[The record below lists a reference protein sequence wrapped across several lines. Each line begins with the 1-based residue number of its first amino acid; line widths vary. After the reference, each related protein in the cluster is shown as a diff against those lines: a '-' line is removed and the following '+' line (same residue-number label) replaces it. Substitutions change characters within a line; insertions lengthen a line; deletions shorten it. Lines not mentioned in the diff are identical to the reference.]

1 MTKAEQS
8 HLNRV
13 ANIGCIVCRIH
24 LNVFSPCHIH
34 HIRHGMGMGQRNSN
48 YNVIG
53 LCPPHHQTGGHGVAF
68 HAGKEAFEENF
79 GTELELQERL
89 NELLAVGVL

>member
-8 HLNRV
+8 YLNSV
-13 ANIGCIVCRIH
+13 ASIGCIVCRIH
-24 LNVFSPCHIH
+24 LKVYSPAQIH

-48 YNVIG
+48 FNVLP

-68 HAGKEAFEENF
+68 HAGRKAFEENF
-79 GTELELQERL
+79 GTELELKAMVD
-89 NELLAVGVL
+89 ELVEGV

>member
-1 MTKAEQS
+1 
-8 HLNRV
+8 
-13 ANIGCIVCRIH
+13 
-24 LNVFSPCHIH
+24 
-34 HIRHGMGMGQRNSN
+34 MGQRNNN

-89 NELLAVGVL
+89 NEFLAVGVL